1 MKGRRRFAEAH
12 EPRRADAARVRADE
26 NTRAWRWRTRV
37 PGAEEERA
45 SERAFCCTRQLA
57 TARRALALA
66 ATVASPWSTP
76 VSLLFLLLLL
86 GFSTLYPPL
95 PLSLTRC
102 SRVCLRKKKRKN
114 KQRSSL
120 KVDVQAGREVIG
132 HGNIPRTRCRVQLET
147 GVAIVATYPF
157 FVSFDF
163 PFVPS
168 DCRDGK
174 PLCSRLL
181 ALCCCFGNELWI
193 IRSIVWLPVYV
204 YPFCSDISFA
214 FRVRPGIL
222 PILVLLFNNRFYSIS
237 FYLHPN
243 TNRFNYSSLNVKY
256 V

>member
-1 MKGRRRFAEAH
+1 MAHACARGRR
-12 EPRRADAARVRADE
+12 
-26 NTRAWRWRTRV
+26 
-37 PGAEEERA
+37 GA
-45 SERAFCCTRQLA
+45 SERASFL
-57 TARRALALA
+57 LHA
-66 ATVASPWSTP
+66 AISHGSSCFGFSCDCRVAVIDAGFSPLPPPPPRFLYSLSP
-76 VSLLFLLLLL
+76 SPSLSYSLL
-86 GFSTLYPPL
+86 SCL
-95 PLSLTRC
+95 PS
-102 SRVCLRKKKRKN
+102 KKKRKN

-222 PILVLLFNNRFYSIS
+222 PILVILFNNRFYSIS